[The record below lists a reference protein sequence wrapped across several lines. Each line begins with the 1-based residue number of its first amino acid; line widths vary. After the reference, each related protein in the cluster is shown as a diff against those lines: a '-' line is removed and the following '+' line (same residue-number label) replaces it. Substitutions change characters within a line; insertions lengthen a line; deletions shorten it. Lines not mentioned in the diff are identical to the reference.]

1 MAKKIGK
8 ENLQEIVKSVPML
21 SASASRLLQLT
32 SNPDHELIEIVN
44 LVKTDANLTAQ
55 VLKVVNSAAFGL
67 INEITSVDRA
77 IYYLGERIIIS
88 IAIGECA
95 GKLFDKE
102 LAGYEAAGGDLWKHN
117 LRTAIAAR
125 EIVVQSGMDISTDL
139 AFTAGLLHDIGKSL
153 ISDYLHGTAAA
164 AIELLASQDSLD
176 YLQAEEK
183 MIGVDHTQA
192 GFELAQ
198 AWQLPEELAE
208 VIRYHHQPGEASEEY
223 RPLVYAVH
231 LGDNIAMMGGYGT
244 GSDSM
249 QYRLDPNYTEYLSL
263 TPDTLDNV
271 MLTVDMEFG
280 KLEESLTGMGGGESR

>member
-1 MAKKIGK
+1 MEKKICK

-32 SNPDHELIEIVN
+32 SNPDHELMEIVN
-44 LVKTDANLTAQ
+44 LVKTDANLTAR

-77 IYYLGERIIIS
+77 ISYLGERIIVS
-88 IAIGECA
+88 IAIGDCA

-102 LAGYEAAGGDLWKHN
+102 LVGYEAAGGDLWKHD

-125 EIVVQSGMDISTDL
+125 EIVVQSGMNINPDL

-153 ISDYLHGTAAA
+153 ISDYLQGTASE
-164 AIELLASQDSLD
+164 AIELITSQDSLD

-208 VIRYHHQPGEASEEY
+208 VILYHHQPGEATEEH

-249 QYRLDPNYTEYLSL
+249 QYRLDPNYSKYLSI
-263 TPDTLDNV
+263 TSKTLDNV
-271 MLTVDMEFG
+271 MLTVDMEFE
-280 KLEESLTGMGGGESR
+280 KLEESLNSMGGENR